1 MIRYVLA
8 CGRGHTF
15 EAWFRDGAGY
25 VKQVEAKQVACPIC
39 GSEEVAKAPMAP
51 SVAAGDVRGRS
62 DAEERVDKKQPS
74 QEAGQADPPSTDVDR
89 VAGALRALREY
100 VETHATDVGREF
112 PEEAR
117 RMYYGE
123 TEPRS
128 IYGKADLAE
137 ARALREEGI
146 PCLRVPWGERRGN

>member
-8 CGRGHTF
+8 CGQGHTF

-39 GSEEVAKAPMAP
+39 GSAEVAKAPMAP
-51 SVAAGDVRGRS
+51 NVAAGDARGREVVEVRG
-62 DAEERVDKKQPS
+62 DKTEPS
-74 QEAGQADPPSTDVDR
+74 QEADQPATDVDR
-89 VAGALRALREY
+89 VAGALKALRKY

-117 RMYYGE
+117 RMHYGE

-128 IYGKADLAE
+128 IFGQADLAE
-137 ARALREEGI
+137 ARSLREEGI
-146 PCLRVPWGERRGN
+146 PCLRVPWGDRRGN